1 MIKLIAIDLDG
12 TLLNN
17 EKQITPRT
25 KLALQRAKEKG
36 VKVVLCTGRPLLGMV
51 HYLDELGL
59 RDEGDFGITY
69 NGGLVQKTNNGEIL
83 AQKTLTKQ
91 HIEELYQLS
100 QALELP
106 MNFIDL
112 KQVYAL
118 PHPEN
123 RASLYGTVMKALP
136 MVSVVMEE
144 VPADIAVNKAVF
156 CFDQVILDEAITRI
170 PASLTEKYTIM
181 KSRPFLLELL
191 PQGVD
196 KGQGIASL
204 CKLLNI
210 DANEVMTLGDEE
222 NDLAMIEF
230 AGLGI
235 AMGNATD
242 EVKKA
247 AQFVTKTNE
256 EEGVAYAVEEFVLA
270 GKTLENI

>member
-83 AQKTLTKQ
+83 AQKKLTKQ

-204 CKLLNI
+204 CQLLNI
-210 DANEVMTLGDEE
+210 DASEVMT
-222 NDLAMIEF
+222 
-230 AGLGI
+230 
-235 AMGNATD
+235 
-242 EVKKA
+242 
-247 AQFVTKTNE
+247 
-256 EEGVAYAVEEFVLA
+256 
-270 GKTLENI
+270 